1 MRTWT
6 FTWKKYFGEEEAY
19 AGGLDPLQSQKGTDM
34 AEFNFPPQHK
44 LQKVKISLLICCV
57 ETFLFRNFYLAD
69 CNQHFCS
76 ITSIYPLLSRCLKV
90 LKKSAFKCSCR
101 IHIQRGNQEVK
112 FVYSSTPG
120 RNRKL
125 IAGSPLDDLV
135 SPLSVVLISFLM
147 MDTSISYWPG
157 YDI

>member
-76 ITSIYPLLSRCLKV
+76 ITSIYPLLSRCLMVQGFLNYCLWWFLDTALHKHF
-90 LKKSAFKCSCR
+90 KDHTFFSCSSAIVSCPQVIL
-101 IHIQRGNQEVK
+101 IHTCLTCNIV
-112 FVYSSTPG
+112 FP
-120 RNRKL
+120 
-125 IAGSPLDDLV
+125 SPV
-135 SPLSVVLISFLM
+135 QQGFL
-147 MDTSISYWPG
+147 G
-157 YDI
+157 F